1 MTGPAEEAAGTI
13 YDLGYR
19 NYEGERLGRR
29 QAITALYLHS
39 LRGIFG
45 LGRHHTGKIIPFA
58 LAAITLL
65 PAAIYLGI
73 AALISGAT
81 SAVEVSDFHIIRPA
95 DHYEFIQ
102 WPLALFVAAVAPEAV
117 GRDQRDRTL
126 SLYFSRALLRSDYVL
141 AKVAAVMTAL
151 MLLALAP
158 QALLFI
164 GSTLVDDDP
173 MGYLKDH
180 WRDIAPI
187 VGSATLIG
195 LFTASVGLSIGC
207 MTPRWPLASG
217 AIIAYFA
224 ISFVMGSAFVEGF
237 HDGPTRYFLLV
248 SGFHV
253 IRGST
258 FWIFGETPT
267 RPLFGESGG
276 MTDQLA
282 LAGLHTGFYVLAAI
296 VIIGLALLVL
306 RRRYERI
313 PL

>member
-19 NYEGERLGRR
+19 NYEGVRLGRR

-45 LGRHHTGKIIPFA
+45 LGRHHTSKIIPFA
-58 LAAITLL
+58 LAALTLI
-65 PAAIYLGI
+65 PAVIYLGI
-73 AALISGAT
+73 AALISEAT
-81 SAVEVSDFHIIRPA
+81 NAIEVSDFHIIRA
-95 DHYEFIQ
+95 VDHYEFIQ

-117 GRDQRDRTL
+117 GRDQRDRAL
-126 SLYFSRALLRSDYVL
+126 SLYFSRALLRSDYFL
-141 AKVAAVMTAL
+141 AKVASVATAL
-151 MLLALAP
+151 MLLALLP

-164 GSTLVDDDP
+164 GNTLVDNDAL
-173 MGYLKDH
+173 GYLKDN

-187 VGSATLIG
+187 IGSAVLLG

-207 MTPRWPLASG
+207 MTSRWPLASG

-224 ISFVMGSAFVEGF
+224 ISFVLGSAFAEAF
-237 HDGPTRYFLLV
+237 EDGPTRYVLLI

-258 FWIFGETPT
+258 LWIFGETPR
-267 RPLFGESGG
+267 RPLFDEGGG
-276 MTDQLA
+276 MTEQLA
-282 LAGLHTGFYVLAAI
+282 LADLNMGFYVLAAI
-296 VIIGLALLVL
+296 LFIGLALLVL
-306 RRRYERI
+306 KRRYDRI

>member
-1 MTGPAEEAAGTI
+1 MTGPPEEAAGTI

-19 NYEGERLGRR
+19 TYEGERLGRR

-45 LGRHHTGKIIPFA
+45 LGRHHTSKIIPFA
-58 LAAITLL
+58 LAALTLL

-73 AALISGAT
+73 AALISEAT
-81 SAVEVSDFHIIRPA
+81 SAIEVSDFHVIRAA

-141 AKVAAVMTAL
+141 AKVGAVTTAL
-151 MLLALAP
+151 MLLALLP

-164 GSTLVDDDP
+164 GSTLVDDDT

-187 VGSATLIG
+187 VGSAALLG

-207 MTPRWPLASG
+207 MTSRWPLASG

-224 ISFVMGSAFVEGF
+224 ISFVMGSIFVEAFG
-237 HDGPTRYFLLV
+237 DGPTRYTLLL

-267 RPLFGESGG
+267 RPLFGEGDG

-282 LAGLHTGFYVLAAI
+282 LAGLDTGFYVLAAI

-306 RRRYERI
+306 KRRYDRI